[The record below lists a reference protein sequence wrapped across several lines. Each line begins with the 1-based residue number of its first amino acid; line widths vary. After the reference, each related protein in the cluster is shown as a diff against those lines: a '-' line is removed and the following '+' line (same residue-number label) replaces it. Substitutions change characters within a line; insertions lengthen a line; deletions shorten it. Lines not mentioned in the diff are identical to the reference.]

1 MDCYCLIKNS
11 MFSTG
16 KRITDFRK
24 NACVERKQMEIEKY
38 VPNSLSVGAILGLI
52 ASGDIAIP
60 EIQRPFVW
68 KKTQVRDLL
77 DSLYKGYP
85 TGYLIIWKNPD
96 VRLKDGKMSAGKK
109 ILIDGQQRVTALMTA
124 IAGIPVTNSNYRKER
139 IKIAFDPFQAFSEDR
154 DAEIFAVQDSS
165 HLRSK
170 RWIPDVAEV
179 FKNDFSVFSFITNY
193 CKDNPDMQPET
204 LDKVLT
210 KLRSIGNRMIG
221 VIDLSETLNIDIV
234 TDIFIRINSKGTALS
249 QGDFVMSKIAADE
262 NYGGTDLR
270 KAIDY
275 FAHLSRVPS
284 FYDRIK
290 EDDAAFTQTDYFSKI
305 AWLRNEIEDVYDPD
319 YDDVL
324 RVAFMHKYPRAKL
337 SDLVSLLSGRDFET
351 REYKEEIIADT
362 YTKLR
367 DGVMNVFS
375 EYNFKQ
381 FMIAIR
387 SAGFISK
394 KLVNS
399 QMALDFAYTLY
410 LILTQSHEVSTGEV
424 KRLVQKWY
432 VLSVLTGRYSNSPE
446 SAFARDIR
454 LINEQ
459 GVVKTLQDIE
469 AATLSE
475 TFWNVA
481 VVQNL
486 IMTSTNNPTY
496 LVFLAAQVMMNDVSL
511 LSNNVLVR
519 ELIDGGDVHHIFPKE
534 YLKQNQYEKSQYNQD
549 GNYAYLDTQVNKSIG
564 KKAPNVYFPEARDQC
579 ETGIITIG
587 SITDYD
593 QLLANLETNCVPIDV
608 FDMDHTRYAEF
619 LEKRRVMMAKKIRA
633 YYEAL

>member
-1 MDCYCLIKNS
+1 
-11 MFSTG
+11 
-16 KRITDFRK
+16 
-24 NACVERKQMEIEKY
+24 MEIEKY
-38 VPNSLSVGAILGLI
+38 TPNSLSVSAILGLI

-68 KKTQVRDLL
+68 RKTQVRDLL

-96 VRLKDGKMSAGKK
+96 VRLKDGKMSVGKK

-124 IAGIPVTNSNYRKER
+124 ISGVSVIMSNYKKDR
-139 IKIAFDPFQAFSEDR
+139 IKIAFDPFQAFSDDR

-165 HLRSK
+165 HLKSK
-170 RWIPDVAEV
+170 RWIADIAEV
-179 FKNDFSVFSFITNY
+179 FKNDFSVFSFIKNY
-193 CKDNPDMQPET
+193 CNDNPDMKPDT
-204 LDKVLT
+204 LDLIIT
-210 KLRSIGNRMIG
+210 RLRGIGNRMIG
-221 VIDLSETLNIDIV
+221 VIDLSEKLNIDIV

-262 NYGGTDLR
+262 KYGGNNLR

-275 FAHLSRVPS
+275 YAHLSKVPS
-284 FYDRIK
+284 FYERIK
-290 EDDAAFTQTDYFSKI
+290 EDDKPFTHTDYFERI
-305 AWLRNEIEDVYDPD
+305 EWLKDEIEDVYDPD
-319 YDDVL
+319 YADVL
-324 RVAFMHKYPRAKL
+324 RVAFMHQYPRAKL

-351 REYKEEIIADT
+351 REYKEEIIEDT
-362 YTKLR
+362 YAKLKN
-367 DGVMNVFS
+367 GVLNVFN

-394 KLVNS
+394 KLINS

-410 LILTQSHEVSTGEV
+410 LILTQRHEVSTGEV

-432 VLSVLTGRYSNSPE
+432 VLSVLTGRYSSSPE

-459 GVVKTLQDIE
+459 GVVKTLQDME
-469 AATLSE
+469 AANLSD

-486 IMTSTNNPTY
+486 IVTSTNNPTY
-496 LVFLAAQVMMNDVSL
+496 LIYLAAQVMRNDVSL

-534 YLKQNQYEKSQYNQD
+534 YLKANGYEKSMYNQD
-549 GNYAYLDTQVNKSIG
+549 GNYAFLDTQVNKSIG
-564 KKAPNVYFPEARDQC
+564 KKAPNVYFNEAKNQC
-579 ETGIITIG
+579 KTGVITIG

-593 QLLANLETNCVPIDV
+593 QLKENLKVNCVPEEI
-608 FDMDHTRYAEF
+608 FDMDYTCYEDF
-619 LEKRRVMMAKKIRA
+619 LGERRIMMANKIRK
-633 YYEAL
+633 YYESL

>member
-1 MDCYCLIKNS
+1 MD
-11 MFSTG
+11 
-16 KRITDFRK
+16 
-24 NACVERKQMEIEKY
+24 IEKY
-38 VPNSLSVGAILGLI
+38 TPNSLSVSAILGLI

-124 IAGIPVTNSNYRKER
+124 ISGIPVTMSNYKKER
-139 IKIAFDPFQAFSEDR
+139 IKIAFDPFEAFSEDQ

-165 HLRSK
+165 HLKSK
-170 RWIPDVAEV
+170 RWIPDVADL
-179 FKNDFSVFSFITNY
+179 FKPGFPIISFAIQY
-193 CKDNPDMQPET
+193 CKDNPEMDIDTMSAII
-204 LDKVLT
+204 T
-210 KLRSIGNRMIG
+210 KLQGIGNRMIG
-221 VIDLSETLNIDIV
+221 VIDLSEKLNIDIV

-262 NYGGTDLR
+262 NYGGHNLR

-275 FAHLSRVPS
+275 YAHLSRVPS
-284 FYDRIK
+284 FNERIK
-290 EDDAAFTQTDYFSKI
+290 EDDQDFVNTEYFSKI
-305 AWLRNEIEDVYDPD
+305 AWLKDEIEDVYDPD

-337 SDLVSLLSGRDFET
+337 ADLVSLLSGRDFET
-351 REYKEEIIADT
+351 REYKEEVVSDT
-362 YTKLR
+362 YAKLK
-367 DGVMNVFS
+367 DGVMDVFS
-375 EYNFKQ
+375 EHNFKQ

-410 LILTQSHEVSTGEV
+410 LILVKNHEVSTGEV

-432 VLSVLTGRYSNSPE
+432 VLSVLTGRYSSSPE
-446 SAFARDIR
+446 TAFARDIR
-454 LINEQ
+454 LINEK
-459 GVVKTLQDIE
+459 GVVATLQDIE

-481 VVQNL
+481 VVQDL
-486 IMTSTNNPTY
+486 MYTSTNNPTY
-496 LVFLAAQVMMNDVSL
+496 LIYLAAQVMMNDVSL

-519 ELIDGGDVHHIFPKE
+519 ELIEGGDVHHIFPKE
-534 YLKQNQYEKSQYNQD
+534 YLKSNGYEKSRYNQE
-549 GNYAYLDTQVNKSIG
+549 GNFAYLDTQVNKTIG
-564 KKAPNVYFPEARDQC
+564 KKAPNEYFKEARKQC

-587 SITDYD
+587 SITNYN
-593 QLLANLETNCVPIDV
+593 QLIENLTINCVPVEV
-608 FDMDHTRYAEF
+608 FDMDHTRYSEF
-619 LEKRRVMMAKKIRA
+619 LEKRRIMMAKKIRK
-633 YYEAL
+633 YYESL

>member
-1 MDCYCLIKNS
+1 
-11 MFSTG
+11 
-16 KRITDFRK
+16 
-24 NACVERKQMEIEKY
+24 MEIEKY
-38 VPNSLSVGAILGLI
+38 TPNSLSVGAILGLI
-52 ASGDIAIP
+52 DSGDIAIP

-96 VRLKDGKMSAGKK
+96 VRLKDGKISAGKK

-124 IAGIPVTNSNYRKER
+124 ISGIPVTNSNYRRER
-139 IKIAFDPFQAFSEDR
+139 IKIAFDPFQAFSEDQ

-165 HLRSK
+165 HLKSK
-170 RWIPDVAEV
+170 RWIPDVADV
-179 FKNDFSVFSFITNY
+179 FRNDFSVFSFITNY
-193 CKDNPDMQPET
+193 CRDNPDMEPEM
-204 LDKVLT
+204 LDKIIT

-262 NYGGTDLR
+262 NYGGNNLR

-275 FAHLSRVPS
+275 FAHLSKVPA
-284 FYDRIK
+284 FFERIQE
-290 EDDAAFTQTDYFSKI
+290 EDQEFTQLDYFNKI
-305 AWLRNEIEDVYDPD
+305 AWLKNEIEDVYDPD
-319 YDDVL
+319 YDDVI

-351 REYKEEIIADT
+351 REYKEEIISDT
-362 YTKLR
+362 YIKLKE
-367 DGVMNVFS
+367 GVMDVFS

-410 LILTQSHEVSTGEV
+410 LILTQSKEVSTGEV

-432 VLSVLTGRYSNSPE
+432 VLSVLTGRYSSSPE

-459 GVVKTLQDIE
+459 GVVATLRDIE

-475 TFWNVA
+475 TFWEIA

-486 IMTSTNNPTY
+486 MVTSTNNPTY
-496 LVFLAAQVMMNDVSL
+496 LVYLAAQVMMNDVSL

-534 YLKQNQYEKSQYNQD
+534 YLKANGYEKSLYNQE
-549 GNYAYLDTQVNKSIG
+549 GNYAFLDTQVNKSIG
-564 KKAPNVYFPEARDQC
+564 KKAPDDYFPEAQKQC

-587 SITDYD
+587 SITDYH
-593 QLLANLETNCVPIDV
+593 QLLENLHTNCVPEEV
-608 FDMDHTRYAEF
+608 FEMDHTRYAEF
-619 LEKRRVMMAKKIRA
+619 LEKRRVMMAKKIHA

>member
-1 MDCYCLIKNS
+1 
-11 MFSTG
+11 
-16 KRITDFRK
+16 
-24 NACVERKQMEIEKY
+24 MEIEKY
-38 VPNSLSVGAILGLI
+38 TPNSLSVSAILGLI
-52 ASGDIAIP
+52 AGGDIAIP

-96 VRLKDGKMSAGKK
+96 VRLKDGRMSTGKK

-124 IAGIPVTNSNYRKER
+124 ISGIPVTMSNYKKDC

-165 HLRSK
+165 HLKSK
-170 RWIPDVAEV
+170 RWIPDVAEI
-179 FKNDFSVFSFITNY
+179 FKNDFSVFSFIMAY
-193 CKDNPDMQPET
+193 CNDNPDMKPEI
-204 LDKVLT
+204 LDKIIT
-210 KLRSIGNRMIG
+210 KLRGIGNRMIG
-221 VIDLSETLNIDIV
+221 VIDLSEKLNIDIV
-234 TDIFIRINSKGTALS
+234 TDIFIRINSKGSALS

-262 NYGGTDLR
+262 NYGGNNLR

-275 FAHLSRVPS
+275 YAHLSRVPS
-284 FYDRIK
+284 FYERIK
-290 EDDAAFTQTDYFSKI
+290 EDDKSFTNTEYFKKI
-305 AWLRNEIEDVYDPD
+305 KWLKDEIEDVYNPD

-337 SDLVSLLSGRDFET
+337 SDLVSLLSGRDFLT
-351 REYKEEIIADT
+351 REYREEIISDT
-362 YTKLR
+362 YAKLK

-410 LILTQSHEVSTGEV
+410 LILIQNQEVSTGEV

-446 SAFARDIR
+446 SAFARDLR
-454 LINEQ
+454 LISEH
-459 GVVKTLQDIE
+459 GVAATLHDIE
-469 AATLSE
+469 AATFSE
-475 TFWNVA
+475 TFWNIA

-486 IMTSTNNPTY
+486 MVTSTNNPTY
-496 LVFLAAQVMMNDVSL
+496 LIYLAAQVMMNDISL

-519 ELIDGGDVHHIFPKE
+519 ELIDGGDVHHIFPKA
-534 YLKQNQYEKSQYNQD
+534 YLKDNGLGKSMYNQE

-564 KKAPNVYFPEARDQC
+564 KKAPNEYFSEARLQC
-579 ETGIITIG
+579 ETGGIMIG
-587 SITDYD
+587 SITNYD
-593 QLLANLETNCVPIDV
+593 QLMENLRTNCVPEEV
-608 FDMDHTRYAEF
+608 FDMDHTRYTEF
-619 LEKRRVMMAKKIRA
+619 LEKRRVMMARKIRK
-633 YYEAL
+633 YYESL

>member
-1 MDCYCLIKNS
+1 
-11 MFSTG
+11 
-16 KRITDFRK
+16 
-24 NACVERKQMEIEKY
+24 MEIEKY

-165 HLRSK
+165 HLKSK
-170 RWIPDVAEV
+170 RWIPDVAEI
-179 FKNDFSVFSFITNY
+179 FRNDFSVFSFITSY

-262 NYGGTDLR
+262 NYGGNELR

-290 EDDAAFTQTDYFSKI
+290 EEDKAFTQTDYFGKI

-351 REYKEEIIADT
+351 REYKEEIVADT
-362 YTKLR
+362 YAKLR
-367 DGVMNVFS
+367 EGVMNVFS

-410 LILTQSHEVSTGEV
+410 LILTYSHEVSTGEV

-432 VLSVLTGRYSNSPE
+432 VLSVLTGRYSGSPE
-446 SAFARDIR
+446 SSFARDIR

-469 AATLSE
+469 AATMSE

-496 LVFLAAQVMMNDVSL
+496 LVYLAAQVTMNDVSL

-519 ELIDGGDVHHIFPKE
+519 ELIEGGDVHHIFPKE
-534 YLKQNQYEKSQYNQD
+534 YLKQNGFEKSQYNQEA
-549 GNYAYLDTQVNKSIG
+549 NYAFLDTQVNKSIG
-564 KKAPNVYFPEARDQC
+564 KKAPNVYFPEAREQC
-579 ETGIITIG
+579 RTGDITIG

-593 QLLANLETNCVPIDV
+593 QLLANMETNCVPADV

>member
-1 MDCYCLIKNS
+1 
-11 MFSTG
+11 
-16 KRITDFRK
+16 
-24 NACVERKQMEIEKY
+24 MEIEKY

-234 TDIFIRINSKGTALS
+234 TDIFIRINSKGTAFS

-564 KKAPNVYFPEARDQC
+564 KKAPNVYFPEAKGQC